1 MKFNRIVVLTALIA
15 CGMLAGCEGRPTIFP
30 NSDSNLRKTS
40 TEFASDAAKRFPYPG
55 EASAKAGEISG
66 RAEVDVMLGQIQI
79 LNSSDDDWKE
89 IDVWVNKSHVCHIP
103 IIPKG
108 KEKVETIAFA
118 MMYDAHGSYFSTENG
133 KNPVNRVEILRDGKL
148 YTIPVRLAD

>member
-1 MKFNRIVVLTALIA
+1 MKFNKSIVMSGVMA
-15 CGMLAGCEGRPTIFP
+15 CGLLAGCEGRPSLFP

-40 TEFASDAAKRFPYPG
+40 TEFAADAAKRFPYPG
-55 EASAKAGEISG
+55 ETATKGGEISG
-66 RAEVDVMLGQIQI
+66 RAEVDVMLGTIQI
-79 LNSSDDDWKE
+79 LNSSDDDWKD
-89 IDVWVNKSHVCHIP
+89 IDVWVNKSHVCHVP

-118 MMYDAHGSYFSTENG
+118 MLYDAKGSYFSTANG
-133 KNPVNRVEILRDGKL
+133 NNPINRVEILREGKL